1 MDIAMDLTDTS
12 TLLRLLSDPTRVRL
26 LALLE
31 REELT
36 VAELA
41 AVLHLAQPRVST
53 HLAKLKEAGLVRDRR
68 AGVSAYYRADGDG
81 DEHQHP
87 LIASLRESIDDA

>member
-1 MDIAMDLTDTS
+1 MDLSATS
-12 TLLRLLSDPTRVRL
+12 SLLRLLSDPTRVRL

-41 AVLHLAQPRVST
+41 AILRLARKT
-53 HLAKLKEAGLVRDRR
+53 RT
-68 AGVSAYYRADGDG
+68 
-81 DEHQHP
+81 
-87 LIASLRESIDDA
+87 